1 MNYLHQR
8 IRSFGYALAG
18 ITTFFAS
25 QAHAKIHLL
34 AILLITLLGFYLGL
48 DKTEWCLI
56 VLCMALVLCLEA
68 VNTAI
73 EFTVDLVS
81 PAQHPLAKK
90 AKDVAAGAVLLAVVG
105 CGLVWAIIFVPKLL
119 LKFGSF

>member
-8 IRSFGYALAG
+8 IQSFGYALAG
-18 ITTFFAS
+18 IATFFAT

-34 AILLITLLGFYLGL
+34 AIVLISLLGFYLGL

-56 VLCMALVLCLEA
+56 VLCMVMVLCLEA

-73 EFTVDLVS
+73 EYTVDLAS
-81 PAQHPLAKK
+81 PELHPLAKK

-105 CGLVWAIIFVPKLL
+105 CGLVWAIIFIPKLG
-119 LKFGSF
+119 LKFGLF